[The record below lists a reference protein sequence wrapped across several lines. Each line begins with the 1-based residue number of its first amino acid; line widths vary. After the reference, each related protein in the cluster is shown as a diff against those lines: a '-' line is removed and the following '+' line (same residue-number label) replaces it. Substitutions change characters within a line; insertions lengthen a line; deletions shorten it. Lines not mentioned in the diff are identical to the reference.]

1 MTTAAATE
9 NTWPVILYG
18 TAWKENATAE
28 LVRQAIAAGYRAID
42 TANQP
47 RHYNE
52 PGVGEGINTALGE
65 QALGREDLFLQ
76 TKFTPLDGH
85 GRTIPYNPKAA
96 LADQV
101 EQSLQGSLENLA
113 TDYLDSYLLH
123 GPHDPH
129 GLHEADWTI
138 WSQLEALHERGVVR
152 HIGISN
158 VGVGHLRDLLD
169 KATIKPMAVQNRC
182 FARNGW
188 DRAVR
193 ELCAE
198 HGIVYQGFSLLTA
211 NTAVLQDNRIRIIA
225 DRHGV
230 TPQQIVFAFA
240 RQIGMLPLTGTTDA
254 QHMRDDLAALDLVL
268 NRTEMIE
275 IEKLAG

>member
-1 MTTAAATE
+1 MTTAAATD

-28 LVRQAIAAGYRAID
+28 LVRQAIAAGCRAID

-52 PGVGEGINTALGE
+52 PGVGEGLNTALGE

-85 GRTIPYNPKAA
+85 GSTIPYDAQAP

-101 EQSLQGSLENLA
+101 EQSLQGSLNNLA

-123 GPHDPH
+123 GPHDPR
-129 GLHEADWTI
+129 GLNETDWTI

-158 VGVGHLRDLLD
+158 IGVGHLRDLLD

-182 FARNGW
+182 FAKNGW

-211 NTAVLQDNRIRIIA
+211 NTAVLEDSRLRMIA
-225 DRHGV
+225 DHHGV
-230 TPQQIVFAFA
+230 TPQQVIFAFA
-240 RQIGMLPLTGTTDA
+240 RQIGMLPLTGTTNA
-254 QHMRDDLAALDLVL
+254 QHMRDDLAALELVL
-268 NRTEMIE
+268 NRTEMVE
-275 IEKLAG
+275 IEQLAG